1 MLESELL
8 IHQPSRLHIMAAL
21 VALPVGESMDFVSLK
36 DLANLTDGNLSSH
49 LSTLE
54 HTGYVS
60 IDKSFEG
67 KKPKTRIWVTSKG
80 REAFSRYVEE
90 LERILKGTMIKP
102 QSSS

>member
-21 VALPVGESMDFVSLK
+21 VALPSGECLDFVLLK
-36 DLANLTDGNLSSH
+36 KLAKFTDGNLSSH
-49 LSTLE
+49 LSILE
-54 HTGYVS
+54 QTGYVS

-67 KKPKTRIWVTSKG
+67 KKPKTRIMVTSKG

-90 LERILKGTMIKP
+90 LERILKDAKD
-102 QSSS
+102 